1 MFLSCQVRYV
11 KYSEDDEVW
20 YLDSVT
26 GETVWEIPPDAK
38 WREAGEEDFEYVEEG
53 EEGGEEE
60 EVEE

>member
-1 MFLSCQVRYV
+1 M
-11 KYSEDDEVW
+11 W

-53 EEGGEEE
+53 EEGGEEKK
-60 EVEE
+60 